1 MKWAAD
7 ENVDEQIVVA
17 LRAQGHD
24 VWSVAEQ
31 DGGLE
36 DEAILAEAL
45 VRQAVLITGDKDF
58 GEIVFRQR
66 RTSFGVVLI
75 RLPGLHVDTRAARVV
90 AVLESVRD
98 EVVGNFTVVD
108 ATGVRVRRP

>member
-31 DGGLE
+31 DGGL
-36 DEAILAEAL
+36 
-45 VRQAVLITGDKDF
+45 LITGDKDF
-58 GEIVFRQR
+58 DEIVFRQR
-66 RTSFGVVLI
+66 RASFGVVLI
-75 RLPGLHVDTRAARVV
+75 RLPGLQVDTRAARVV
-90 AVLESVRD
+90 AVLESVLN

-108 ATGVRVRRP
+108 VTGVRVRRP